1 MPSRLTRRSVLAT
14 GAVALP
20 MTAAACAKTS
30 VGNGF
35 GSSGNSATPTPTP
48 TPTPATLTIAADHPI
63 TELQPGDALKFAVAN
78 GTLKDVKVTDS
89 EGSEVTGTLKDAVWT
104 PSKPWSLKTSYTVA
118 ATLSNTDPH
127 AGSTTTVTK
136 NIKSIDGAVNV
147 VEMLYSDASVGIGMP
162 VIIKFGHEVIDA
174 DMRARIQKAM
184 HIDVS
189 PQQEGAWGWIDHSQ
203 LMWRPKDF
211 WKAGTK
217 VNVSGNLTGLPTS
230 SHRWITHDVK
240 GSFQVGQARIV
251 KIYINKHKMDVLQD
265 GNVVRTIPV
274 TTGKPGASTT
284 TRSGTKVIIER
295 DATRIMDSST
305 VGIPKGSSDYYHL
318 KVKYAMRVTY
328 TGEFIHA
335 APWSKR
341 SQGSANVSHGCVGLS
356 TENARWLFNF
366 CAAGDPVIN
375 SGSNRMFKP
384 DEGIGCWCYDWSGWQ
399 KLSAV

>member
-1 MPSRLTRRSVLAT
+1 M
-14 GAVALP
+14 
-20 MTAAACAKTS
+20 
-30 VGNGF
+30 
-35 GSSGNSATPTPTP
+35 
-48 TPTPATLTIAADHPI
+48 
-63 TELQPGDALKFAVAN
+63 
-78 GTLKDVKVTDS
+78 
-89 EGSEVTGTLKDAVWT
+89 
-104 PSKPWSLKTSYTVA
+104 
-118 ATLSNTDPH
+118 
-127 AGSTTTVTK
+127 TK

-147 VEMLYSDASVGIGMP
+147 VEMLYNDASVGIGMP

-174 DMRARIQKAM
+174 DMRAKIQKAM

-189 PQQEGAWGWIDHSQ
+189 PQQEGAWGWLDHSQ

-251 KIYINKHKMDVLQD
+251 KIYINKHKMDVLQN
-265 GNVVRTIPV
+265 GKVVRTIPV

-295 DATRIMDSST
+295 DVTRIMDSST

-328 TGEFIHA
+328 TGEFVHA
-335 APWSKR
+335 APWSER